1 MSVKG
6 WSVVFQGER
15 LQAELIAAIL
25 EADGIEVEV
34 FGDNAYGVGIDLTEA
49 RLMVPDDQAQAARRL
64 LREAEERPLEPDE
77 EDVQEPGQ
85 ESDEEDV

>member
-6 WSVVFQGER
+6 WSVVFKGER

-49 RLMVPDDQAQAARRL
+49 RLMVPDDQAQAARRVIK
-64 LREAEERPLEPDE
+64 EAQERRLEPDE
-77 EDVQEPGQ
+77 EDVA
-85 ESDEEDV
+85 EDDQTPDSRD

>member
-6 WSVVFQGER
+6 WSVVFKGER

-49 RLMVPDDQAQAARRL
+49 RLMVPDDQAQAARRVIK
-64 LREAEERPLEPDE
+64 EAQDRRLEPDE
-77 EDVQEPGQ
+77 EDVA
-85 ESDEEDV
+85 EDDQTPDSRD